1 MRYFCVTL
9 QIGHQKHIAKAVI
22 QFYFRHCEVVG
33 VHAKVSGEESL
44 NVTFALNAAAYGSIL
59 LISLGYEFYQVDILV
74 FLIFFQDIFIILF
87 TDIRVG
93 NSQDSQ
99 ISTCSDDS

>member
-44 NVTFALNAAAYGSIL
+44 NVTFAFNAAAYGSIL
-59 LISLGYEFYQVDILV
+59 LISFGYEFQCRSPLSVKSH
-74 FLIFFQDIFIILF
+74 IIE
-87 TDIRVG
+87 
-93 NSQDSQ
+93 
-99 ISTCSDDS
+99 

>member
-44 NVTFALNAAAYGSIL
+44 NVTFALNAAAYGKYSPYKL
-59 LISLGYEFYQVDILV
+59 WL
-74 FLIFFQDIFIILF
+74 
-87 TDIRVG
+87 
-93 NSQDSQ
+93 
-99 ISTCSDDS
+99 